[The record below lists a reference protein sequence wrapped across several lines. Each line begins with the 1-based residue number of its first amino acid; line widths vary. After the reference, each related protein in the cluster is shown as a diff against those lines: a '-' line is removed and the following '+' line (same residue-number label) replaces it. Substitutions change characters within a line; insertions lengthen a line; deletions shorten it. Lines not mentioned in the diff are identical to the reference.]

1 MGKKAK
7 QHRQFLAARERAIE
21 AAYFARKCGL
31 TKEEAL
37 KILKEA
43 AHQDGWRSQAAI

>member
-7 QHRQFLAARERAIE
+7 QHRRSQADRERAIE
-21 AAYFARKCGL
+21 ANYFARKCGL
-31 TKEEAL
+31 TKKEAL

-43 AHQDGWRSQAAI
+43 AHQDGWRSQAAV